1 LQFGLQTLGG
11 DPKSRPRLGDD
22 NFVALNDNLKL
33 SYTRHEGYSF
43 LLSLEVTASLAE
55 QAVDISGVQ
64 PKVAVMSLTLNR
76 PESNEHDQQYAHQ
89 THGFVAPLSKAQ
101 FNRMQMHPEMPRAVI
116 VDPTRALNEAAA
128 STRSNAPM
136 IGRISKSC

>member
-1 LQFGLQTLGG
+1 
-11 DPKSRPRLGDD
+11 
-22 NFVALNDNLKL
+22 
-33 SYTRHEGYSF
+33 

-76 PESNEHDQQYAHQ
+76 PKSNEHDQQYAHQ

-101 FNRMQMHPEMPRAVI
+101 FNRIQMHPEMPRAVI

-128 STRSNAPM
+128 RHCGAHSDLDYERMNTSLSGCLLRL
-136 IGRISKSC
+136 